1 MGGYAGEEHSDYCCL
16 LMRTGEHLGEFLSES
31 RIYFLAFIFFITSGS
46 TLITV
51 AEFLGPFLGII
62 IEQLKELLKDRLT
75 LRAAGE
81 KIDFCAIF
89 VVSFN

>member
-1 MGGYAGEEHSDYCCL
+1 M
-16 LMRTGEHLGEFLSES
+16 
-31 RIYFLAFIFFITSGS
+31 
-46 TLITV
+46 ITV
-51 AEFLGPFLGII
+51 AEFFGPFLGII
-62 IEQLKELLKDRLT
+62 IELLIELLKDRLT